1 MKTMNNVIAVI
12 LGGGRGSRLFPLTLD
27 RSKPAVPIGGK
38 YRLIDIPISN
48 CLNSDVR
55 RMFVLTQYN
64 SESLNKHIGLTY
76 KFDLF
81 TSGFVNILAA
91 EQTEESGEW
100 FQGTADAV
108 RQSLR
113 HMKNHRFK
121 EVLILSG
128 DQLYQMDY
136 RRFIDS
142 HRRQMADVTVAVT
155 PVTAAQASSFGI
167 LKVNGQGRIVHFDEK
182 PPQDRLANL
191 VSDIPG
197 VGPTFLASM
206 GIYAFSRE
214 TLERS
219 VQDPELVDFGR
230 HVIPKA
236 VPEMRVQAYVYR
248 GYWEDVGTIRSFFDA
263 NLALCQPVPPFDF
276 YDVTRPVYTHPR
288 FLPASKLERCS
299 IDGAL
304 ISEGCIVVDSD
315 IRRSVLGI
323 RSFIGR
329 GSQIHDSLVM
339 GADYYESAEEKERAA
354 AQGKP
359 PVGIG
364 EDAVIHGAIV
374 DKNARI
380 GRGVR
385 ILNDA
390 KATEADGDGYHIR
403 EGIVIV
409 PKNCVIRDGTVI

>member
-1 MKTMNNVIAVI
+1 
-12 LGGGRGSRLFPLTLD
+12 
-27 RSKPAVPIGGK
+27 
-38 YRLIDIPISN
+38 
-48 CLNSDVR
+48 
-55 RMFVLTQYN
+55 
-64 SESLNKHIGLTY
+64 
-76 KFDLF
+76 
-81 TSGFVNILAA
+81 
-91 EQTEESGEW
+91 
-100 FQGTADAV
+100 
-108 RQSLR
+108 
-113 HMKNHRFK
+113 
-121 EVLILSG
+121 
-128 DQLYQMDY
+128 MDY
-136 RRFIDS
+136 RKFVDS

-182 PPQDRLANL
+182 PPQERLANL

-219 VQDPELVDFGR
+219 VKDPELVDFGR

-288 FLPASKLERCS
+288 FLPATKVERCT
-299 IDGAL
+299 IDRAL
-304 ISEGCIVVDSD
+304 LSEGCIVVDSE

-339 GADYYESAEEKERAA
+339 GADYYESLEEKERAA
-354 AQGKP
+354 GQGKP

-385 ILNDA
+385 ILNEA
-390 KATEADGDGYHIR
+390 NAVEADGDGFHIR

>member
-136 RRFIDS
+136 RKFIDS

-182 PPQDRLANL
+182 PPQERLANL

-219 VQDPELVDFGR
+219 VKDPALVDFGR

-304 ISEGCIVVDSD
+304 ISEGCIVVDSE

-329 GSQIHDSLVM
+329 GSQVHDSLIM

-354 AQGKP
+354 GQGKP

-380 GRGVR
+380 GRGVH
-385 ILNDA
+385 ILNEA
-390 KATEADGDGYHIR
+390 KAVEADGDGFHIR